1 MAGRTTAPDADNSS
15 TSTEEATSLAAVLTR
30 HSWLIRCWL
39 TNFAT
44 DDLFSCLQPA
54 TQSALLSLTDEELQR
69 LATDLP
75 VRPEWP
81 DELREMLD
89 AARRVAPPATAT
101 RVDDATNLPD
111 KFFFGGLPRTRNMG
125 PKKRHEVLRLAPL
138 VARVAREVG
147 AHTIVDLGSGLG
159 YLSHVLAFH
168 HGLHV
173 IGLEASASNV
183 AAAHLRAWMVR
194 EKLHN
199 PRFRPARGAAGRH
212 DRASASGDGAADTS
226 RCLPRLTCS
235 GWRRSLAAAAAAAA
249 ASAEAAAAASSAGAD
264 AAARRA
270 LTPRLARRR
279 QLLQPCRAAAP
290 DVPPRLARG
299 VTHTGGRSD

>member
-1 MAGRTTAPDADNSS
+1 MAGRTASDADNSRA
-15 TSTEEATSLAAVLTR
+15 STEEATSLAAVLTR

-226 RCLPRLTCS
+226 RCLPHLLNAAAGGGAVS
-235 GWRRSLAAAAAAAA
+235 AAAAGAIH
-249 ASAEAAAAASSAGAD
+249 SISSA
-264 AAARRA
+264 
-270 LTPRLARRR
+270 
-279 QLLQPCRAAAP
+279 
-290 DVPPRLARG
+290 
-299 VTHTGGRSD
+299 